1 MAREAV
7 FADSAFLYALVDRR
21 DSAHLQAVERLRSI
35 AQAQRSLIST
45 DYVVAEALTLAKS
58 RAGSV
63 AALRLL
69 DRLEASVLIG
79 IEWIGPDRF
88 ASAKAFFRKHSD
100 HDYSFTDCTSFVV
113 MRELKLKDALTTDA
127 HFVEAGFRALLRPSN
142 CS

>member
-21 DSAHLQAVERLRSI
+21 DSAHLQAVERLRSLV
-35 AQAQRSLIST
+35 QAQRSLIST

-127 HFVEAGFRALLRPSN
+127 HFVEAGFRALLRPH
-142 CS
+142 

>member
-127 HFVEAGFRALLRPSN
+127 HFVEAGFRALLRPH
-142 CS
+142 